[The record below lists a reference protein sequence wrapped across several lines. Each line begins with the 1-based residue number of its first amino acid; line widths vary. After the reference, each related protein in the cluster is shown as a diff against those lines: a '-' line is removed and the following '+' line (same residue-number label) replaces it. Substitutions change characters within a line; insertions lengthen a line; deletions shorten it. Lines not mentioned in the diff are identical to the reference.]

1 VDQMNK
7 RKIEI
12 IVILTI
18 IIVAI
23 IVKSISYKSF
33 LNYEDTILAQQNS
46 HILTIAKTTS
56 RNLELY
62 VTEKEKE
69 VENLVENIL
78 LKEINQSDQ
87 KSLQKE
93 LELFLQFQKEVS
105 EISYLNLD
113 GKRIAYTSKNIGDKQ
128 EAIKVKKVKKNFE
141 FVKKER
147 KMHVVE
153 AKKGPTEKPNLY
165 VYYPVI
171 REGELEGIILCE
183 INLVKLYE
191 KIIKP
196 IDTGKRGYITVKSS
210 SGTVLMHP
218 KEWSIGSKALDLKEK
233 IYSNLE
239 TWEIEELVAAQ
250 LKGEEGTYIGNTD
263 LWTRDQEKDMYAFA
277 PAKRGERFWIVSV
290 VMPYNE
296 ISDSIKNYF
305 TSTLALSF
313 VVITVLAWTLSLLIR
328 MIKNKEA
335 YKMERS
341 YLKELNETTEKLRK
355 REVELQ
361 HKRKIELIGTLT
373 GGIAREFNN
382 LLTPIK
388 GYSEKILENVGVDS
402 DLGED
407 VKIIYDSSKRSQE
420 IIDQLLTNSGDESN
434 KNYKTISIDELI
446 KESKKLIETLIPKD
460 YNFTISVKNEE
471 EFILGNETQ
480 LHQVIINLVKN
491 SVNAMKE
498 SEKKEINLYVS
509 KELGKGKEEVL
520 IIKVSDTGCGMP
532 EEIIENIF
540 TPFYTKKLS
549 KKSTGLGLYVADE
562 IIKNHGGSI
571 QVSSE
576 VGKGSEFKL
585 QFPIIIKED
594 KEIEKLDEQ

>member
-1 VDQMNK
+1 MNQMNK

-18 IIVAI
+18 VMVAL

-33 LNYEDTILAQQNS
+33 LDYEGTILAQQNG

-62 VTEKEKE
+62 IIEKEKE
-69 VENLVENIL
+69 IENLVENIL
-78 LKEINQSDQ
+78 LKKIDQGNQM
-87 KSLQKE
+87 KLQKE
-93 LELFLQFQKEVS
+93 LELFLQFQKEAS
-105 EISYLNLD
+105 EVSYLNLD
-113 GKRIAYTSKNIGDKQ
+113 GEIIAYVSKNIVDKPKS
-128 EAIKVKKVKKNFE
+128 IKVKKVKKNFE
-141 FVKKER
+141 VVKNER
-147 KMHVVE
+147 KMHIIE
-153 AKKGPTEKPNLY
+153 AKKGAAEKPNLY
-165 VYYPVI
+165 LYYPVI
-171 REGELEGIILCE
+171 RKGELEGIILCE
-183 INLVKLYE
+183 ISLAKLYE

-233 IYSNLE
+233 IYFNLE
-239 TWEIEELVAAQ
+239 IWEVEELVAAQ
-250 LKGEEGTYIGNTD
+250 LKGEEGTYIGSTYF
-263 LWTRDQEKDMYAFA
+263 WTKDKEKDMYAFA
-277 PAKRGERFWIVSV
+277 PSRSGERFWIVSV

-305 TSTLALSF
+305 TSSLILSF
-313 VVITVLAWTLSLLIR
+313 IVITVLAWTLSLLIR

-335 YKMERS
+335 YRMERS

-355 REVELQ
+355 KEMELQ
-361 HKRKIELIGTLT
+361 HKKKIELIGTLT

-382 LLTPIK
+382 ILTPIK
-388 GYSEKILENVGVDS
+388 KYSEKILDSVGVDS

-420 IIDQLLTNSGDESN
+420 IIDQLLTNSGDKSN
-434 KNYKTISIDELI
+434 ENYKIISIDKFIE
-446 KESKKLIETLIPKD
+446 ESKKLIETLIPKEC
-460 YNFTISVKNEE
+460 NFNISITKEE
-471 EFILGNETQ
+471 KFVSGNETQ

-498 SEKKEINLYVS
+498 SEKKEINLCIF
-509 KELGKGKEEVL
+509 KDLGEEGEEVV
-520 IIKVSDTGCGMP
+520 IIKVTDTGCGMT
-532 EEIIENIF
+532 EEIVENIF

-549 KKSTGLGLYVADE
+549 KNSTGLGLYVAEE
-562 IIKNHGGSI
+562 IIHNHRGTI
-571 QVSSE
+571 EVSSE
-576 VGKGSEFKL
+576 VGRGSEFKL
-585 QFPIIIKED
+585 EFPSIIKSDENNKND
-594 KEIEKLDEQ
+594 KV

>member
-1 VDQMNK
+1 MNQMNK

-18 IIVAI
+18 AIVAI
-23 IVKSISYKSF
+23 IVKSVTYKSF
-33 LNYEDTILAQQNS
+33 LNYEGTILAQQNS

-62 VTEKEKE
+62 VNEKEKE

-78 LKEINQSDQ
+78 LKKIDQENQ
-87 KSLQKE
+87 KELQKE
-93 LELFLQFQKEVS
+93 LELFLQFQKETL
-105 EISYLNLD
+105 EISYINLD
-113 GKRIAYTSKNIGDKQ
+113 GEIIAYTSKNIKNNKRSLK
-128 EAIKVKKVKKNFE
+128 IRKVKKNFE
-141 FVKKER
+141 FVKKE
-147 KMHVVE
+147 KKIHVVE
-153 AKKGPTEKPNLY
+153 VKKGRTEKPNLY
-165 VYYPVI
+165 LYYPVI

-183 INLVKLYE
+183 ISLVELYE

-239 TWEIEELVAAQ
+239 IWEIEELVAAQ
-250 LKGEEGTYIGNTD
+250 LKGEEGTYIGSTD
-263 LWTRDQEKDMYAFA
+263 LWKRDKEKDMYAFA
-277 PAKRGERFWIVSV
+277 PTKRGDKFWIVSV

-305 TSTLALSF
+305 TSSLILSF
-313 VVITVLAWTLSLLIR
+313 IVITILAWTLSLFIR

-355 REVELQ
+355 KEMELH

-382 LLTPIK
+382 ILTPIK
-388 GYSEKILENVGVDS
+388 GYSEKILDSVGVDS

-420 IIDQLLTNSGDESN
+420 IIDQLLTNSGDKSN
-434 KNYKTISIDELI
+434 KNYKIISIDKIIE
-446 KESKKLIETLIPKD
+446 ESKKLIETLIPKECSL
-460 YNFTISVKNEE
+460 NISIKKEE
-471 EFILGNETQ
+471 KFIMGNETQ

-491 SVNAMKE
+491 SVNAINE
-498 SEKKEINLYVS
+498 SEKKEINLCVFKGLR
-509 KELGKGKEEVL
+509 KEGEEVV
-520 IIKVSDTGCGMP
+520 IIKVSDTGCGMT
-532 EEIIENIF
+532 EEIVENIF

-549 KKSTGLGLYVADE
+549 KKSTGLGLYVAEE
-562 IIKNHGGSI
+562 IINKHGGTI
-571 QVSSE
+571 EVSSE
-576 VGKGSEFKL
+576 VGKGSEFILK
-585 QFPIIIKED
+585 FPNIVKSN
-594 KEIEKLDEQ
+594 KK